1 MESTIS
7 PRRLVKTHHL
17 RLVLLRGSLL
27 GGLLGLT
34 LSGGFTLRALVLHV
48 LIIDIKCLVDLS
60 AEGLFIV
67 KPRNDTLALSYWVMG

>member
-17 RLVLLRGSLL
+17 RLVLLRSLL
-27 GGLLGLT
+27 GGLLGLS
-34 LSGGFTLRALVLHV
+34 LSGGFALRALVLHV

-67 KPRNDTLALSYWVMG
+67 KPRNDGLALSYWVMG